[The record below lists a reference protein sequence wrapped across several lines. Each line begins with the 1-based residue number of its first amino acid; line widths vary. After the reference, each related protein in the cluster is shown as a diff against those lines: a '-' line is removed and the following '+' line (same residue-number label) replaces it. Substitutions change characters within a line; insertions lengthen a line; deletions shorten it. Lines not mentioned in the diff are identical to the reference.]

1 MFKKIARSKIMNKK
15 YIIIG
20 AIAAVFLV
28 LAILSFDSGK
38 IEYSDFVHARESGKI
53 VQIIGRPSDSDP
65 ADYNQ
70 QTNTLVFTLI
80 DEQNNSEKV
89 YYHGAKPNN
98 FDIAPMV
105 VVKGK
110 YDNGKFVASEI
121 LTKCPSKYE
130 SKFEDIQKSG
140 VQ

>member
-1 MFKKIARSKIMNKK
+1 MNKR

-20 AIAAVFLV
+20 SIALVFLI

-38 IEYSDFVHARESGKI
+38 IEYSDFQHAKESGKI
-53 VQIIGRPSDSDP
+53 VQIIGKPSQDITAEYD
-65 ADYNQ
+65 NK
-70 QTNTLVFTLI
+70 TNTLKFVLI
-80 DEQNNSEKV
+80 DEQNNSEEV
-89 YYHGAKPNN
+89 IYYGAKPNN
-98 FDIAPMV
+98 FDIAPMI
-105 VVKGK
+105 VVKGR
-110 YDNGKFVASEI
+110 YTDGKFIATEI

>member
-1 MFKKIARSKIMNKK
+1 MNKK

-20 AIAAVFLV
+20 SVAIVFLV

-38 IEYSDFVHARESGKI
+38 IEYSDFQHAKQSGKI
-53 VQIIGRPSDSDP
+53 VQIIGKPSTEVS
-65 ADYNQ
+65 ADYDAK
-70 QTNTLVFTLI
+70 TNTLRFVLV
-80 DEQNNSEKV
+80 DEQNNSEEV
-89 YYHGAKPNN
+89 IYYGAKPNN

-105 VVKGK
+105 VIKGR
-110 YDNGKFVASEI
+110 YSDGKFVASEI

-130 SKFEDIQKSG
+130 SKFENIQKSG

>member
-1 MFKKIARSKIMNKK
+1 MNKK

-20 AIAAVFLV
+20 AVAIVFLA

-38 IEYSDFVHARESGKI
+38 IEYSDFVHAKKSGKI
-53 VQIIGRPSDSDP
+53 VQIIGRPSSDSP
-65 ADYNQ
+65 AEYNSQ
-70 QTNTLVFTLI
+70 ANLLKFTLI
-80 DEQNNSEKV
+80 DEQEHSELVHYK
-89 YYHGAKPNN
+89 GAKPNN
-98 FDIAPMV
+98 FDIAPML
-105 VVKGK
+105 VVKGR
-110 YDNGKFVASEI
+110 YEDGKFVASEI